1 MILGSISTCNLS
13 GPIGIAETSGDMA
26 RQGGES
32 FIWFI
37 ALMSAAIGMVNLFPI
52 PVLDGGHLM
61 FFIYEAVVGRP
72 PAPTFMNILMIAGL
86 SIILSLM
93 AFALINDYLC

>member
-1 MILGSISTCNLS
+1 MGSISTCNLS

-26 RQGGES
+26 RQGGQS

-52 PVLDGGHLM
+52 PILDGGHLV
-61 FFIYEAVVGRP
+61 FYAYEAVVGRP
-72 PAPTFMNILMIAGL
+72 PAAKFLNILMMAGL
-86 SIILSLM
+86 TIVLSFM
-93 AFALINDYLC
+93 AFAIINDYLC